1 MFLEKGVL
9 KICSKCTGEH
19 PCRSVISTKLLGN
32 FIEIT
37 LWHGCSPVNLLH
49 IFGTHF
55 TKNSSGRLL
64 LNSTSKLSSE
74 CIKEL
79 IKVRINNTKNLIFA
93 TLNVNSLV
101 SKFDELKVIGQGI
114 FYILIINETKLDASF
129 PVNHF
134 CINSVSSTP
143 CRLDSKDSL
152 KLIKSY
158 LTNRW
163 QRTKLNTGFSK
174 WTEILLGA
182 SRRSVLEPLLLNI
195 YINNLFFSTEGINVC
210 NYADDATFY
219 AYDSDLHSLISRL
232 EHDFLLAI

>member
-1 MFLEKGVL
+1 MWYKKIYIDIKENPAQVAKKRCSLKNWFLIQIAKNSHPEVFLEKGVL
-9 KICSKCTGEH
+9 KIWSKFTGEH
-19 PCRSVISTKLLGN
+19 PCRSVISTKLLR
-32 FIEIT
+32 
-37 LWHGCSPVNLLH
+37 
-49 IFGTHF
+49 
-55 TKNSSGRLL
+55 NSSGRLL
-64 LNSTSKLSSE
+64 LNGSSKLNSE
-74 CIKEL
+74 CIKKL
-79 IKVRINNTKNLIFA
+79 IKVRMNDTKNVIFA

-114 FYILIINETKLDASF
+114 FDILIINETKLDASF
-129 PVNHF
+129 LVNHF

-174 WTEILLGA
+174 WTEILLGV

-195 YINNLFFSTEGINVC
+195 YINNLFFSTESTNVC

-219 AYDSDLHSLISRL
+219 A
-232 EHDFLLAI
+232 